1 MRFIVRYRDKRTNC
15 EKQFC
20 GLATP
25 VADDI
30 TWLNPPS
37 LPPSSLSALDAF
49 VISVATPSGH
59 PPLLAGQLRST
70 LTLKAL
76 DEDGVCCEG

>member
-37 LPPSSLSALDAF
+37 LPPSSLSALDALSF
-49 VISVATPSGH
+49 QSLPLQDTPPSSRRT
-59 PPLLAGQLRST
+59 AAEYSY
-70 LTLKAL
+70 A
-76 DEDGVCCEG
+76 